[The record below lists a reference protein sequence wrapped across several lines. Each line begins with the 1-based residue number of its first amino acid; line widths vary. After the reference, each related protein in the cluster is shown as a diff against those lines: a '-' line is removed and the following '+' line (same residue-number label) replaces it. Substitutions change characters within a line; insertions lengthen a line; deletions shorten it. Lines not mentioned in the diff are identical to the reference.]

1 MGGEPRQ
8 AGPQL
13 PPPSD
18 ADDIRTI
25 IRYLGLIP
33 SSEAT
38 QRITGLTA
46 PAIKAALTRGR
57 PVEPAARIHLQTVA
71 NVIERLAAARAAAT
85 GSRDRP
91 MPAALWLELAAVET
105 SRGRV
110 SPIDILADQEL
121 CDELLADLMR

>member
-1 MGGEPRQ
+1 MGGDTPQ
-8 AGPQL
+8 PGPHR

-38 QRITGLTA
+38 QRITGLSV

-57 PVEPAARIHLQTVA
+57 PVDPVARLHLQTVA
-71 NVIERLAAARAAAT
+71 NVIERLADARTAAT
-85 GSRDRP
+85 GSPDRP
-91 MPAALWLELAAVET
+91 MPAALWLELATVET
-105 SRGRV
+105 SRGRMA
-110 SPIDILADQEL
+110 PIDILADQEL